1 MTGVQTCA
9 LPISCVPAP
18 SFSIAQVD
26 SGYRPVLEALQTT
39 LSARIPDLNWS
50 PTEPAG
56 SFRDGR
62 KCWVTIL
69 AHGYAPELVHWDDE
83 LRNSINAT
91 ITQYGFAGQSRYSGE
106 TGGWV
111 VMSSHDDAGVEL
123 EVATKAEIQL
133 AIPGGR
139 PLLADDRTD
148 RQPAGV
154 RGLPVRQRLDA
165 GHGGPG
171 ARCGPAV

>member
-1 MTGVQTCA
+1 MARSPRRLSGTVLGFLLLTLAACA
-9 LPISCVPAP
+9 PAP

-133 AIPGGR
+133 AIK
-139 PLLADDRTD
+139 A
-148 RQPAGV
+148 
-154 RGLPVRQRLDA
+154 RGDKDA
-165 GHGGPG
+165 
-171 ARCGPAV
+171 CS